1 MRPIFRGDDGDGV
14 RRIAQRVVVDGP
26 FAGLDAF
33 GFAGDGDHCIADTVQ
48 FLFWLRL
55 GRFDHQGP
63 GHRPRHCW
71 RVESVIDHPFGDIV
85 DGEAGVILN
94 RAGVQ
99 DALVGNWEST
109 PLSDSYFSKEN
120 MELLQNG
127 IRAGVYKKSDQRHI
141 IGLQDCDTLRI
152 IMRSIFLQFSGN
164 MKDEITKQLEALN
177 MLVLNYSI
185 PQVFGELEGY
195 IRYRE
200 DVSKLPVPLAMPTAS
215 SYRTNTL
222 ELKKWF

>member
-1 MRPIFRGDDGDGV
+1 MTSNQNDQNYQNGPNNGRVIINTKRIINNFDLYDKIPIE
-14 RRIAQRVVVDGP
+14 
-26 FAGLDAF
+26 
-33 GFAGDGDHCIADTVQ
+33 HC
-48 FLFWLRL
+48 
-55 GRFDHQGP
+55 
-63 GHRPRHCW
+63 
-71 RVESVIDHPFGDIV
+71 S
-85 DGEAGVILN
+85 N
-94 RAGVQ
+94 YQ